1 MMDSP
6 TDIQTDDAGA
16 MLRETADRL
25 LADRLTP
32 QARARSAEGE
42 WPDDVWA
49 ALDEVGLPAAILPEE
64 AGGFGVPVADALALL
79 TVAGS
84 HALPLPLAD
93 TMLAGLILARA
104 GIQVPAGPLAVAQG
118 SDVRLDN
125 AGRATGHAW
134 GVPWGRH
141 VRAVVVLADGPG
153 GPVLVALPQAALT
166 VEPGTDIAGDP
177 SDAVRFEAVAAESAP
192 APFGAAELRAAGAA
206 TRALMMAGALGA
218 VSTMTVGYANER
230 RQFGRAIGQFQAV
243 QQNLAVL
250 AGQAASAAAA
260 AGLAAEAVAAWAGAS
275 GPGLLPAVAAAKVRA
290 GEAAGQAAAIAH
302 QVHGAIGFT
311 EEHRLHLYTGRLRA
325 WRDAFGREAE
335 WAQVLGRHL
344 IAAGPE
350 GLWPAITAA

>member
-1 MMDSP
+1 MMDP
-6 TDIQTDDAGA
+6 VQADDAGA

-25 LADRLTP
+25 LAARLTP
-32 QARARSAEGE
+32 QVRARAAGGG
-42 WPDDVWA
+42 WPDDLWA
-49 ALDEVGLPAAILPEE
+49 ALDEAGLPAAILPEA
-64 AGGFGVPVADALALL
+64 AGGFGVPVADALSLL
-79 TVAGS
+79 TVAGR

-93 TMLAGLILARA
+93 TMLAGLVLPLA
-104 GIQVPAGPLAVAQG
+104 GIEVPAGPLAVAQR
-118 SDVRLDN
+118 SEVRLDH
-125 AGRATGHAW
+125 AGRATGQAW

-141 VRAVVVLADGPG
+141 ARSIVVLADAPG

-166 VEPGTDIAGDP
+166 IEPGADIAGDP
-177 SDAVRFEAVAAESAP
+177 SDAVRFEAVPSQAAP

-206 TRALMMAGALGA
+206 TRALMIAGALGA
-218 VSTMTVGYANER
+218 VSAMTVEYAGER

-250 AGQAASAAAA
+250 AGQAAAAAA
-260 AGLAAEAVAAWAGAS
+260 AADLAAEAVAAWTAS
-275 GPGLLPAVAAAKVRA
+275 PGPGLLPAVAAAKVRT
-290 GEAAGQAAAIAH
+290 GEAAGQAASIAH

-311 EEHRLHLYTGRLRA
+311 QEHRLHHHTGRLRA

-350 GLWPAITAA
+350 GLWPAITAI